1 MSKIGLDC
9 KLYRNTGTNAS
20 PVWDEIKNV
29 VDVTVALS
37 KTEADTS
44 SRAFAWKTRKGALK
58 DASIDFQLRA
68 VAVDADYTALL
79 GSYLNGASIELL
91 ALDGPIATAGSQGLR
106 AICEV
111 FNFQAGQPLE
121 GALTFDVS
129 AKPTPAFDNAG
140 VAIAPTWFTVSGS

>member
-20 PVWDEIKNV
+20 PVWNEIPNV
-29 VDVTVALS
+29 GDVTVALS
-37 KTEADTS
+37 KTEAETS
-44 SRAFAWKTRKGALK
+44 SRANPWKTRKGALK

-79 GSYLNGASIELL
+79 GSYLNGTQIELL
-91 ALDGPIATAGSQGLR
+91 ALDGPITTAGSQGLR

-129 AKPTPAFDNAG
+129 AKPTPAFDNSG
-140 VAIAPTWFTVSGS
+140 VAIAPTWFTSTGS

>member
-9 KLYRNTGTNAS
+9 KLYRNTGTTAS
-20 PVWDEIKNV
+20 PVWNEIQNV

-68 VAVDADYTALL
+68 VAADADYTALL

-129 AKPTPAFDNAG
+129 AKPTPAFDSAG
-140 VAIAPTWFTVSGS
+140 AAIPPTWFTVSGS